1 MTSEFIYLDYA
12 ASAPVREE
20 AFAALQEYREKPFAG
35 ANPNSL
41 HTLGRQASQELEAS
55 RKRIA
60 QALGGGFRP
69 TDIVF
74 TSGGTE
80 ANNLAIYGIA
90 EAMRKKDPTRTKVIF
105 SAIEHDSVL
114 DLVPAM
120 RERGF
125 EVVLIPPQ
133 SDGAIHPE
141 DLQKHMDDHVALVS
155 IMHANNETGIVNN
168 IDALAQVT
176 HEFKASFHTDAIQAF
191 ARIPLAINQVDAVSI
206 ASHKI
211 GAPIG
216 AGVLALR
223 RTCPFK
229 AQTFGGGQELGRRP
243 GTQDVQSAY
252 VFSKIAQMVVN
263 QMGEVRPYVA
273 ALAQQVYDR
282 LCAEGTHIL
291 PTTTAT
297 MDKNRLPG
305 LVSVVVDGLDSETL
319 LLQLDA
325 AKFEVSAGSAC
336 SSASLDPS
344 HVLTAMGIPRNLA
357 FGSLRISF
365 DERVSSEALD
375 AFCDTLLQI
384 VKSYR

>member
-1 MTSEFIYLDYA
+1 MTSDFIYLDYA

-20 AFAALQEYREKPFAG
+20 AFAVLQEYREKPFAG

-41 HTLGRQASQELEAS
+41 HTLGRLASQELEAS

-60 QALGGGFRP
+60 QTLGDSFRP

-80 ANNLAIYGIA
+80 ANNMAVYGIA
-90 EAMRKKDPTRTKVIF
+90 EAMRKKDAARTKVIF

-125 EVVLIPPQ
+125 EVILVPPQ
-133 SDGAIHPE
+133 SDGSIHPE
-141 DLQKHMDDHVALVS
+141 DLQKLMDNQVALVS
-155 IMHANNETGIVNN
+155 IMSANNETGIVN
-168 IDALAQVT
+168 DVDSLALVA
-176 HEFKASFHTDAIQAF
+176 HSYKAPFHTDAIQAF
-191 ARIPLAINQVDAVSI
+191 ARIPLVLDQVDAVSI

-216 AGVLALR
+216 IGVLALR

-252 VFSKIAQMVVN
+252 VFSKVAQMVVE
-263 QMGEVRPYVA
+263 QMREVRPYVA
-273 ALAQQVYDR
+273 AHAQRVYDR
-282 LCAEGTHIL
+282 LCVEGTHIM

-297 MDKNRLPG
+297 MDNNRLPG
-305 LVSVVVDGLDSETL
+305 LVSVLVDGLDSETL

-336 SSASLDPS
+336 SSASLNPS

-357 FGSLRISF
+357 LGSLRISF
-365 DERVSSEALD
+365 DERVSSEELD

-384 VKSYR
+384 VKTYR

>member
-1 MTSEFIYLDYA
+1 MTSEFTYLDYA
-12 ASAPVREE
+12 ASAPVRKE
-20 AFAALQEYREKPFAG
+20 AYAAMQEYREKTFAG

-41 HTLGRQASQELEAS
+41 HSLGRMAAQELEAS

-90 EAMRKKDPTRTKVIF
+90 QAVHKKDPARTKVIF

-125 EVVLIPPQ
+125 EVVLVPPQ
-133 SDGAIHPE
+133 SDGTVHPE
-141 DLQKHMDDHVALVS
+141 DLQKHMDERVALVS
-155 IMHANNETGIVNN
+155 IMYANNETGIINDV
-168 IDALAQVT
+168 DALARVAHT
-176 HEFKASFHTDAIQAF
+176 HQAAFHTDAIQAF
-191 ARIPLAINQVDAVSI
+191 GRVPLVLDQVDALSI

-216 AGVLALR
+216 VGVLALR
-223 RTCPFK
+223 RNCPFK

-243 GTQDVQSAY
+243 GTQDVQAAY
-252 VFSKIAQMVVN
+252 VFSKIAQMVVE
-263 QMGEVRPYVA
+263 QMDVVRPQVA
-273 ALAQQVYDR
+273 ALAQKVYDR
-282 LCAEGTHIL
+282 LCVENSHIL

-297 MDKNRLPG
+297 MDQYRLPG
-305 LVSVVVDGLDSETL
+305 LVSIVVDGLDSETL
-319 LLQLDA
+319 VLQLDA

-344 HVLTAMGIPRNLA
+344 HVLTAMGIPRALA

-365 DERVSSEALD
+365 DERVSPEALD

-384 VKSYR
+384 VKTYR